1 MITIK
6 PDEANRILVIETRG
20 MISEGDIDKAF
31 AELENR
37 YPQVSVRL
45 RGGTGHPI
53 GVFVDWEHLTGWE
66 RGAKTL
72 GTITGKT
79 LGDVIHKVAIVADE
93 KWRDEVPRIADMG
106 KQAEVRFFSVENR
119 DKAWRWMTGAKS

>member
-1 MITIK
+1 MMTIQ
-6 PDEANRILVIETRG
+6 PDEANRVLVIETRG
-20 MISEGDIDKAF
+20 MISEADIDNAF
-31 AELENR
+31 ADLESR

-45 RGGTGHPI
+45 RGGTGGPI

-79 LGDVIHKVAIVADE
+79 LGDVVH
-93 KWRDEVPRIADMG
+93 
-106 KQAEVRFFSVENR
+106 
-119 DKAWRWMTGAKS
+119 

>member
-1 MITIK
+1 MMTIE
-6 PDEANRILVIETRG
+6 PDEANRVLVIEMRG
-20 MISEGDIDKAF
+20 MISEADIDKAL

-45 RGGTGHPI
+45 RGGTRGAI
-53 GVFVDWEHLTGWE
+53 GVFADWEHLTGWE

-79 LGDVIHKVAIVADE
+79 LGDVVHKVAIVADA

-106 KQAEVRFFSVENR
+106 KQAEVRFFRVEDR
-119 DKAWRWMTGAKS
+119 DQAWRWITAAKS